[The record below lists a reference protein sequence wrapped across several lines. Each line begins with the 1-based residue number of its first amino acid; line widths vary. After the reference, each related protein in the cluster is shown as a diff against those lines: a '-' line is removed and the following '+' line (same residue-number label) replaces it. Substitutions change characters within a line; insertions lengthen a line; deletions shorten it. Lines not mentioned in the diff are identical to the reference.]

1 MDEMINGRKFNI
13 KDSQNFLHNKKLVE
27 ELINKS
33 KINKNDLVLEIGAGK
48 GILTTSL
55 IKVCKKV
62 VAIEFDSVLANKL
75 KEEFKNS
82 NVEVVE
88 MDFLNYNLP
97 NENYKVF
104 SNIPFNIT
112 ASIINKLLDSKN
124 PPTQTFLIMQY
135 EAFLKYAG
143 APFYKDSF
151 KSLQYKPFFN
161 TNIVHTFSKFDF
173 KPAPNAKI
181 VLAHFLFKEISD
193 IKFEY
198 RDVWRDF
205 LSFIFL
211 ENGFTFQEKTRKIF
225 SYKQQ
230 KIISNESGITDNLSI
245 SNWTYEFWL
254 KIFQLYNSN
263 MVSDDKKSL
272 VSNSYKR
279 MLKHEAG
286 LEKLHRNR
294 KVTRNN

>member
-1 MDEMINGRKFNI
+1 
-13 KDSQNFLHNKKLVE
+13 
-27 ELINKS
+27 
-33 KINKNDLVLEIGAGK
+33 
-48 GILTTSL
+48 
-55 IKVCKKV
+55 
-62 VAIEFDSVLANKL
+62 
-75 KEEFKNS
+75 
-82 NVEVVE
+82 
-88 MDFLNYNLP
+88 
-97 NENYKVF
+97 
-104 SNIPFNIT
+104 
-112 ASIINKLLDSKN
+112 
-124 PPTQTFLIMQY
+124 
-135 EAFLKYAG
+135 
-143 APFYKDSF
+143 
-151 KSLQYKPFFN
+151 
-161 TNIVHTFSKFDF
+161 VHTFSKFDF

>member
-151 KSLQYKPFFN
+151 KSLQYKRFFN